1 MKPDLITVFGLTF
14 HSYRTL
20 LAAAFVICTLLAV
33 RESKRG
39 ASAPALSPAIG
50 IWALAGALL
59 GARVFY
65 VLQYEGIRALAQ
77 ALLVWK
83 GGLVFYGGL
92 AGGALAVA
100 AYCRLRG
107 LRVLPVADIGAPY
120 LALGEAITRIG
131 CFLNGCCYGMACPY
145 PWGVAFPP
153 GSVAYQDHLDADM
166 LSPNMAH
173 TVPLHPTQLYMT
185 VGLVAVFVVLKRL
198 LSRKPWGGSVVCAYL
213 LLYGIL
219 RFLVEI
225 LRGDSVRGVA
235 GLTLSQSISAAMVLA
250 ALIALMVQ
258 IRRRRA
264 ATG

>member
-1 MKPDLITVFGLTF
+1 MKPDLITVFGVTF
-14 HSYRTL
+14 HSYRTV
-20 LAAAFVICTLLAV
+20 LAVAFAVCTILAV
-33 RESKRG
+33 RESRRRG
-39 ASAPALSPAIG
+39 GAVVLTPVLG
-50 IWALAGALL
+50 VWALAGALL
-59 GARVFY
+59 GARIFY
-65 VLQYEGIRALAQ
+65 VLQYECIQALAQ

-92 AGGALAVA
+92 AGGTLAVA

-107 LRVLPVADIGAPY
+107 MRVLPVADIGAPY

-131 CFLNGCCYGMACPY
+131 CFLNGCCYGVACAW
-145 PWGVAFPP
+145 PWGVSFPQ
-153 GSVAYQDHLDADM
+153 GSVAYQDHLDAAI
-166 LSPNMAH
+166 LGPNLTQ

-185 VGLVAVFVVLKRL
+185 AGLVAVFVMLKLL
-198 LSRKPWGGSVVCAYL
+198 LSKKAWDGSVVCAYL

-225 LRGDSVRGVA
+225 LRGDSLRGAA
-235 GLTLSQSISAAMVLA
+235 GLTLSQSISVAVALA

-258 IRRRRA
+258 TRRGRA